1 MLTKDRKF
9 MRFGSACLACGLM
22 SLVSVSAHAAE
33 TVTMVGGGDGSP
45 FRYEPAT
52 VTVKSGD
59 KITWVNK
66 TAAEHSVTPDPG
78 YQKRLKSKDV
88 HEEQSYST
96 VIKGKSGPIKYH
108 CKYHPQMKATIVV
121 SAQ

>member
-22 SLVSVSAHAAE
+22 SLVSVSVHAAE
-33 TVTMVGGGDGSP
+33 TVMMVGGGDGSP

-59 KITWVNK
+59 KITCVNK

-78 YQKRLKSKDV
+78 YQ
-88 HEEQSYST
+88 
-96 VIKGKSGPIKYH
+96 
-108 CKYHPQMKATIVV
+108 
-121 SAQ
+121 